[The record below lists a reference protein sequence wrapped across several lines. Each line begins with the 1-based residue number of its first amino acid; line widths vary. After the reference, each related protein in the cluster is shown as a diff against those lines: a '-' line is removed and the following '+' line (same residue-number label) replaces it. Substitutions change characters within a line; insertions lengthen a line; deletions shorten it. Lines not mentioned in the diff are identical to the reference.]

1 MRKLLL
7 VFVLLVSAFSFGA
20 ANAQG
25 DAKVSVVHGIP
36 GVVVDVYVNNSLFLE
51 DFKPGTIAGPVSL
64 PPGKYDVVIVPAN
77 GNPAT
82 PLLSLSADLAAG
94 VNYSLVAHLD
104 ANGTPKLS
112 AFVNDVSPT
121 NGKARLIARHLA
133 AAPAVD
139 VTITGPNGF
148 NATVPNVVNG
158 NEVVVNL
165 NPGSYSGFVT
175 AAGTMMK
182 VFGPTSSN
190 LQAGKIYIAYVVGTL
205 GGQFGVLV
213 QVI

>member
-1 MRKLLL
+1 MRKILL
-7 VFVLLVSAFSFGA
+7 VLVLLVSVFSFGA

-25 DAKVSVVHGIP
+25 NATVYAVHGIP

-64 PPGKYDVVIVPAN
+64 APGHYDVVIVPAN
-77 GNPAT
+77 GSPAT
-82 PLLSLSADLAAG
+82 PLLSLSADLSAD

-104 ANGTPKLS
+104 ASGSPKLS

-121 NGKARLIARHLA
+121 NGKSRLIARHLA

-139 VTITGPNGF
+139 VTLNGPNGF
-148 NATVPNVVNG
+148 NATVPNVTNG
-158 NEVVVNL
+158 AEAVVNL
-165 NPGSYSGFVT
+165 APGSYSGFIS
-175 AAGTMMK
+175 AAGTTTP
-182 VFGPTSSN
+182 VFGPTSRS
-190 LQAGKIYIAYVVGTL
+190 LVADRIYIAYVVGSLSGT
-205 GGQFGVLV
+205 FGILV